1 MVRVPSSMLQ
11 IVAVYTVYGIDK
23 RRINFFQIFN
33 FLTPSSEVSGTDVRM
48 A

>member
-33 FLTPSSEVSGTDVRM
+33 FLTPSEVSGTDVRM